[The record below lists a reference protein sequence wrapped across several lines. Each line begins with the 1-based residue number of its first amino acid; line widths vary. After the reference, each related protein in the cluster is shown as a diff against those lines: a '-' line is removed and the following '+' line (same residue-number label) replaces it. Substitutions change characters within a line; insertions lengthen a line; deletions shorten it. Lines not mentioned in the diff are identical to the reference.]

1 MGRRPVSDAAWSAV
15 CVIVIDTSVWILV
28 LNGVDHAKAAQAH
41 GVIEGPEDVGVP
53 GIILEEILRGLKGDS
68 HYRRVRDL
76 LLSDFTYLEM
86 RQSVFLRSADIYR
99 TLRKKGKTI
108 RSPADCLIAACAIEE
123 RASLLENDADFH
135 TIAETFPLELL
146 GQL

>member
-1 MGRRPVSDAAWSAV
+1 M
-15 CVIVIDTSVWILV
+15 IVIDTSVWILV
-28 LNGVDHAKAAQAH
+28 LNGVDHEKVARARC
-41 GVIEGPEDVGVP
+41 VIEGPEDVGVP

-68 HYRRVRDL
+68 HYHRVRDL

-86 RQSVFLRSADIYR
+86 RQSAFLRSADIYR

-123 RASLLENDADFH
+123 RASLLENDADFQ
-135 TIAETFPLELL
+135 TIAETFPLKLL
-146 GQL
+146 VEP

>member
-1 MGRRPVSDAAWSAV
+1 
-15 CVIVIDTSVWILV
+15 VIVIDTSVWILV
-28 LNGVDHAKAAQAH
+28 LNGVDHDKAERARD
-41 GVIEGPEDVGVP
+41 VIQGPEDVGVP

-68 HYRRVRDL
+68 HYHKVRKL

-123 RASLLENDADFH
+123 RASLLENDSDFH
-135 TIAETFPLELL
+135 TIAETFPLKLL
-146 GQL
+146 GEL